1 MGSLQYF
8 VTYTCI
14 RFENPFR
21 RGELLNEELRRM
33 KIAEKEK
40 CEGNDD
46 VEVGEMVR
54 SLDQIWRRT

>member
-1 MGSLQYF
+1 MK
-8 VTYTCI
+8 TD
-14 RFENPFR
+14 NPLL

-40 CEGNDD
+40 GEGNDND

-54 SLDQIWRRT
+54 PRI